1 MQPDSVVVVVAVVVV
16 VVSFNSRLIC
26 VYLTGIVRA
35 KTKKQKNKN
44 KNKNKNRHTN
54 YSFLVQS
61 PKEAELLGLEWGH
74 TSSKQHNIF

>member
-16 VVSFNSRLIC
+16 SFNSRFIC

-35 KTKKQKNKN
+35 KTRKKQQNKN
-44 KNKNKNRHTN
+44 KNKNKNTN

-74 TSSKQHNIF
+74 TSSKQRNIF